1 MSKSVFEKGKV
12 SSKDGTI
19 ISYEKSGDGSLIIL
33 IDGAMAHRAY
43 RGSRPLASELSNMFT
58 VLTYD
63 RRGRGQSTNT
73 LPYAIEREIED
84 IETLIDKLALPAN
97 LYGFS
102 SGAVL
107 ALRAAAALK
116 DKVNKIVAFEPPF
129 NADDSFEAK
138 QEFLQYA
145 EKMQGLIN
153 ENDMN
158 EAVSYFLK
166 DMVPEEVL
174 DQMKKSPEWKSM
186 EKVAP
191 TLVYDNFVMGDG
203 GVPGDWFTTIKQPV
217 LVVDG
222 ELSPPFKNEAAN
234 LVAENLSNSKR
245 FTLKGHD
252 TLAEPKDLAPILR
265 NFFT

>member
-12 SSKDGTI
+12 SSRDSTI
-19 ISYEKSGDGSLIIL
+19 IGYEKSGGGPLIIL

-43 RGSRPLASELSNMFT
+43 RGSRLLASELSNAFT

-63 RRGRGQSTNT
+63 RRGRGQSTDT
-73 LPYAIEREIED
+73 QPYAIEREIED
-84 IETLIDKLALPAN
+84 IETLIDKIGLPAN

-107 ALRAAAALK
+107 ALRAAATLNS
-116 DKVNKIVAFEPPF
+116 KVSKVVAFEPPF
-129 NADDSFEAK
+129 NGDDSIEAK

-145 EKMQGLIN
+145 EKMQCLIN
-153 ENDMN
+153 DKNMT

-166 DMVPEEVL
+166 DMVPGEVL

-203 GVPGDWFTTIKQPV
+203 GVPYDWFTTIEQPV

-234 LVAENLSNSKR
+234 LVADNLPNSKR
-245 FTLKGHD
+245 FTLRGHD
-252 TLAEPKDLAPILR
+252 TLAEPKDLAPILQ